1 MLITLAITKN
11 YAMPLATTLR
21 SITETNRSLG
31 PVEFWVLHDG
41 LSEPLKKRV
50 FDSLP
55 EGSAKITW
63 VPVEAE
69 VLADLPLGVP
79 RSLRSSGEKP
89 SYLAKMAY
97 ARLLIPRIFPETVS
111 RVLYLDSDVLALE
124 DLSSL
129 FETDLRGAAAGAVP
143 DIRLHSAYIAKGVDP
158 KSGRIEFMSE
168 IGYPEFSPDLP
179 SVPVYFNSGVLLIDL
194 KRWREEEISEKAF
207 AYLRAHPGTPFHDQD
222 ALNAALDG
230 RWIELEPRWNSQD
243 HYAKLRSEER
253 NGILH
258 FVTKAKPWL
267 AEARSA
273 NAALYDS
280 FRSRTRF
287 PRTFLDRLRDSLVRF
302 KTGVNNVRKRGF
314 RRKRNYPT
322 AVITPEKS

>member
-1 MLITLAITKN
+1 MLIILAITTS

-21 SITETNRSLG
+21 SITETNRRSE
-31 PVEFWVLHDG
+31 PIEFWVLHDG
-41 LSEPLKKRV
+41 LNEALKKRV
-50 FDSLP
+50 SDSLP
-55 EGSAKITW
+55 DGSAKITW
-63 VPVEAE
+63 VPVEAD

-97 ARLLIPRIFPETVS
+97 ARLLIPRIFPATTA
-111 RVLYLDSDVLALE
+111 RVLYLDVDLLALE

-129 FETDLRGAAAGAVP
+129 WETDLKGAVAGAVP
-143 DIRLHSAYIAKGVDP
+143 DIRLHTAYVAKGVDP
-158 KSGRIEFMSE
+158 KKGRIEFMSE

-179 SVPVYFNSGVLLIDL
+179 SVPVYLNSGVLLIDL
-194 KRWREEEISEKAF
+194 KRWREEAISEKAF
-207 AYLRAHPGTPFHDQD
+207 AYLRAHPQTPFHDQD

-230 RWIELEPRWNSQD
+230 RWVELEPRWNSQD
-243 HYAKLRSEER
+243 HYPKLRSEDR
-253 NGILH
+253 KGILH

-267 AEARSA
+267 AESRSA

-287 PRTFLDRLRDSLVRF
+287 PRTPFDRLRDSLVRF
-302 KTGVNNVRKRGF
+302 NTGVNNVRKRGF
-314 RRKRNYPT
+314 RRK
-322 AVITPEKS
+322 